1 MKLLTHLSEMLLKE
15 QTRLSNE
22 ITELEKQ
29 RDAIATLLGYHEP
42 EPTEEEFVPHRAVRK
57 VNLAQELRVFCNG
70 RKGQNFT
77 IRNFATYLTS
87 NFGADSFRV
96 DSARQTLLVAAKA
109 GEIRVV
115 KPGSRGN
122 MNPTVYQVL

>member
-1 MKLLTHLSEMLLKE
+1 MLLKE

-29 RDAIATLLGYHEP
+29 RDAIATLLGSQTP
-42 EPTEEEFVPHRAVRK
+42 EPPVEEFAPHRAVRK

-77 IRNFATYLTS
+77 IRNFSSYLTS
-87 NFGADSFRV
+87 NFGAESFRA
-96 DSARQTLLVAAKA
+96 DSARMAMVVAAKA
-109 GEIRVV
+109 GELRVV
-115 KPGSRGN
+115 KPGTRGN
-122 MNPTVYQVL
+122 MNPTVYQAL